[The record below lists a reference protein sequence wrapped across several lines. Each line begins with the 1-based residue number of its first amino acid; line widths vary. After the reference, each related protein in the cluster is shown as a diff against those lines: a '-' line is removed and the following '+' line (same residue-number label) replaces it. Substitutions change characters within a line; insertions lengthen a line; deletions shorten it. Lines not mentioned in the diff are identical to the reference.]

1 MTVDEVRQAAIRL
14 LREDYPLAKKAIIE
28 LEVFTNSRSKKA
40 VYEIR
45 DFTDH
50 VSEIFAENQTDVDA
64 EKHLAEAKTHLR
76 RCIVE
81 PMEYQ
86 AERQWL
92 RAHRYYRFAL
102 FQIPLLGVPNARTRL
117 MQAKLKIVEGRET
130 KTHRQAY
137 ETFRESFQI
146 TCELADAVHPVRVF
160 LGVLLTIAPPVA
172 AAVALTKLFWPTTI
186 P

>member
-1 MTVDEVRQAAIRL
+1 VTLEEAREAAIRL

-50 VSEIFAENQTDVDA
+50 VSEVFADNQSADEA
-64 EKHLAEAKTHLR
+64 KKHLDEAKTHLR

-92 RAHRYYRFAL
+92 KVHRYYRFAL
-102 FQIPLLGVPNARTRL
+102 FQIPVLGVTNAHTRL
-117 MQAKLKIVEGRET
+117 MQAKLKIIEGRQQ
-130 KTHRQAY
+130 KTHRDAY
-137 ETFRESFQI
+137 ETFKESFQI

-160 LGVLLTIAPPVA
+160 LGVLVTIGTPVA
-172 AAVALTKLFWPTTI
+172 AAVALTKLLWP
-186 P
+186 